1 MRIDINKELEKSSW
15 IIAPKKYES
24 PVIVRKFSVF
34 DVKTAEISLSS
45 LGNFILYINGKRV
58 GNEYFLPSN
67 SIFCERDASQFY
79 YPIKDEFT
87 YRCYYSIYD
96 IKDYLINGE
105 NTAEI
110 ALGNGWYR
118 QNERIAEG
126 NVAFGESLGA
136 IYAIVLEDKN
146 GKSVL
151 HSDGTELCRTSNT
164 VKSSL
169 FYGEIYDFRI
179 TEYETSGVT
188 VKELPDTVLTFD
200 DAPPDRIIKEI
211 EPKLIFQEKGRK
223 LYDAGENI
231 SGFVTVLTNAP
242 YGEKITIRF
251 ADEVKNNELFFV
263 GLGTNYKSPNGVP
276 QIMEDAFIGDGKEH
290 TFEPKFLWHAFR
302 YFEIIGDA
310 VPITVK
316 VINSDVPVTS
326 DFRSSSEELN
336 WLYKAY
342 VRTQTDNMHQGVPL
356 DCPHRERLGYTGD
369 GQVCAPA
376 AMFMLDAKGFYK
388 KWIRDIFDSQD
399 KNTGHVN
406 HTAPFAGGG
415 GGPGGWGMAAIT
427 VPYNYYKIYG
437 DFKPIEENYQ
447 NIKNWIRYLVNHSEN
462 GLIVSEED
470 GGWCL
475 GDWSSI
481 EKMQLDP
488 PFVNTCLFIRALKFA
503 QVFANKLKLH
513 NDADY
518 FEKLIESSSKAVTDT
533 YYNKESGSFAGEKQ
547 GADAFAVSAG
557 LGTESTI
564 DNIKVYYNN
573 LGYFDT
579 GFLGTDLLTEV
590 LLENGGENT
599 AFNLLT
605 THLVGGFGYCME
617 KGATTIWENWKGTN
631 SHNHPMFGACTR
643 MLFSGILGISQGSDS
658 YGFEKIIISPKI
670 PDKMDFAEGY
680 ITIGEGKIF
689 VKWYKEK
696 GDVRFDITL
705 PENKNGVLKYNGKEY
720 SLCGGNTLIC
730 F

>member
-136 IYAIVLEDKN
+136 IYAVVLEDKN
-146 GKSVL
+146 GESVL
-151 HSDGTELCRTSNT
+151 HSDGTEICRTSNT

-169 FYGEIYDFRI
+169 FYGEIYDSRI
-179 TEYETSGVT
+179 TEYETSEVT

-231 SGFVTVLTNAP
+231 SGFVAILTNAP

-263 GLGTNYKSPNGVP
+263 GLGTNYKNPNGVP
-276 QIMEDAFIGDGKEH
+276 QIMEDVFIGDGKEH

-302 YFEIIGDA
+302 YFEITGDA
-310 VPITVK
+310 VPIKVK
-316 VINSDVPVTS
+316 VINSDVSVTS
-326 DFRSSSEELN
+326 DFKSSSEELN

-376 AMFMLDAKGFYK
+376 AMLMLDAKEFYK

-399 KNTGHVN
+399 KKTGHVN
-406 HTAPFAGGG
+406 HTAQ
-415 GGPGGWGMAAIT
+415 
-427 VPYNYYKIYG
+427 
-437 DFKPIEENYQ
+437 DFQ
-447 NIKNWIRYLVNHSEN
+447 GH
-462 GLIVSEED
+462 
-470 GGWCL
+470 
-475 GDWSSI
+475 
-481 EKMQLDP
+481 
-488 PFVNTCLFIRALKFA
+488 LK
-503 QVFANKLKLH
+503 
-513 NDADY
+513 
-518 FEKLIESSSKAVTDT
+518 
-533 YYNKESGSFAGEKQ
+533 
-547 GADAFAVSAG
+547 
-557 LGTESTI
+557 
-564 DNIKVYYNN
+564 
-573 LGYFDT
+573 
-579 GFLGTDLLTEV
+579 
-590 LLENGGENT
+590 
-599 AFNLLT
+599 
-605 THLVGGFGYCME
+605 
-617 KGATTIWENWKGTN
+617 
-631 SHNHPMFGACTR
+631 
-643 MLFSGILGISQGSDS
+643 
-658 YGFEKIIISPKI
+658 
-670 PDKMDFAEGY
+670 
-680 ITIGEGKIF
+680 
-689 VKWYKEK
+689 
-696 GDVRFDITL
+696 
-705 PENKNGVLKYNGKEY
+705 
-720 SLCGGNTLIC
+720 
-730 F
+730 